1 MKKLLYLF
9 ISITLLGCTS
19 NEDDFTNNSNN
30 SYFFEI
36 ELGGV
41 TYKIQGN
48 ANGGFGVGGNY
59 IGSNNNCTTYVST
72 MWSITLAINDKS
84 ESDYVSGDN
93 ITLTLYLDNPRMGS
107 NTGRIGISGTS
118 FSNYLESLGGSP
130 GLSSLFIEGGPASYV
145 VGLQNNQQVSN
156 INITDL
162 GTATSMSPT
171 TLDYDYGETV
181 KGSYEG
187 VLYFIGSGLNF
198 EIPLPISIKFSSVR
212 LN

>member
-48 ANGGFGVGGNY
+48 ANGRLAGSGSY
-59 IGSNNNCTTYVST
+59 IGSNNNCTTTVST

-93 ITLTLYLDNPRMGS
+93 ITLTLSLDNPRMGS
-107 NTGRIGISGTS
+107 NTGRIVISGTS
-118 FSNYLESLGGSP
+118 FSNYLESLGVYP
-130 GLSSLFIEGGPASYV
+130 GTSNLFIEDGPATYAN
-145 VGLQNNQQVSN
+145 GMQNQSQISN

-187 VLYFIGSGLNF
+187 VLYFIDSGLNF

-212 LN
+212 TN